1 MPKITRK
8 RSKSKASKSKT
19 CCICIETINPSDEAR
34 ITGCRHRYCKGCI
47 REWSKYEN
55 SCPQCKRRF
64 NWIVDVKTK
73 KKESVHVRNQKDTNF
88 LMFVKSLLRN
98 FLYNT
103 DFRRFMTIGI
113 IQANRSVLSLFR
125 FLYSIIHDFNLRTV
139 IERQTEPIEKAFEW
153 LDNMNEIS
161 GVDI

>member
-1 MPKITRK
+1 MQVFVKTLTGKTITLDV
-8 RSKSKASKSKT
+8 
-19 CCICIETINPSDEAR
+19 EPSDT
-34 ITGCRHRYCKGCI
+34 I
-47 REWSKYEN
+47 EN
-55 SCPQCKRRF
+55 
-64 NWIVDVKTK
+64 VKQK
-73 KKESVHVRNQKDTNF
+73 IQDKEGIPPDQQRLIFAGKQLEDGRTLSDYNIQKDTNF

>member
-1 MPKITRK
+1 
-8 RSKSKASKSKT
+8 
-19 CCICIETINPSDEAR
+19 
-34 ITGCRHRYCKGCI
+34 
-47 REWSKYEN
+47 
-55 SCPQCKRRF
+55 
-64 NWIVDVKTK
+64 
-73 KKESVHVRNQKDTNF
+73 
-88 LMFVKSLLRN
+88 MFVKSLLRN